1 MLRRRGGRKRVL
13 CENVSAGG
21 AGDRATYKDDK
32 MTKKAKKYSIRIL
45 ALAMG
50 FGAAGG
56 FFFENLGKE
65 FGDGSASADLA
76 VSRVDGLVKTNTE
89 DYFDANVTYKLPAA
103 VSSSQEISVI
113 VSMNADSVL
122 DAYENSDN
130 SRTVKEY
137 VTTGEAR
144 ATARASER
152 ERKKLIAKLDK
163 SGLKYE
169 LGEKYD
175 MM

>member
-1 MLRRRGGRKRVL
+1 
-13 CENVSAGG
+13 
-21 AGDRATYKDDK
+21 

-103 VSSSQEISVI
+103 VSSSQEISPKTLV
-113 VSMNADSVL
+113 ADSAAL
-122 DAYENSDN
+122 FPQRYSFNTAASLSFAETSQFFPQPGSACNA
-130 SRTVKEY
+130 
-137 VTTGEAR
+137 AR
-144 ATARASER
+144 
-152 ERKKLIAKLDK
+152 K
-163 SGLKYE
+163 
-169 LGEKYD
+169 
-175 MM
+175 